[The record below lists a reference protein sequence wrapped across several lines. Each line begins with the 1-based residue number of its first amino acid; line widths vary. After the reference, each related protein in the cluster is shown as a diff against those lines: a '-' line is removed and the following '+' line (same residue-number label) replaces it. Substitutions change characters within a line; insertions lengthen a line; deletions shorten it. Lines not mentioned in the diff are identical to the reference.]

1 MSSTPRSRKSLP
13 QTAPDPALPVELSEP
28 PLPEGGR
35 LVPGSRYSD
44 ADWAM
49 AAHRMAAGWPM
60 VQVARAMGCHRNT
73 LWRAYYVSPA
83 FRERVEWERACLRR
97 EASSRLRS
105 LSHLVTTQIEQAVG
119 RGDLRTIRWLAD
131 RLGLA
136 APAALER
143 PADPPG
149 PDLADRAEPVP
160 EADLAEAIPL
170 DWQDEFAPDLP
181 LP

>member
-1 MSSTPRSRKSLP
+1 MNSPSTP
-13 QTAPDPALPVELSEP
+13 LPVELAEP
-28 PLPEGGR
+28 PIPPNGQ

-60 VQVARAMGCHRNT
+60 MQVARAMGCHRNT
-73 LWRAYYVSPA
+73 LWRAYYVSAA

-97 EASSRLRS
+97 EASARVRS
-105 LSHLVTTQIEQAVG
+105 LSHVVASQIEQAVT
-119 RGDLRTIRWLAD
+119 RGDMQTIRWLAD

-136 APAALER
+136 ALPALDGA
-143 PADPPG
+143 AQPPG

-160 EADLAEAIPL
+160 EAELPDSVPL

-181 LP
+181 VPR